1 MANIFPEVFESE
13 VPRPVVAFAAT
24 TVLFFSEHSFYVLK
38 YRYQIKV
45 TLDEIADGKEVTF
58 K

>member
-24 TVLFFSEHSFYVLK
+24 AVLFFF
-38 YRYQIKV
+38 
-45 TLDEIADGKEVTF
+45 
-58 K
+58 